1 MPLPTLRKR
10 QETLN
15 IREAETYINDN
26 TLYVTSDD
34 PDHPP
39 TRHTLEGVDS
49 PLNDSLQM
57 LVDLAQDI
65 QVYLTLYQLYK

>member
-26 TLYVTSDD
+26 TLYVASDD
-34 PDHPP
+34 PDHQP
-39 TRHTLEGVDS
+39 TRHTLESVDS

-65 QVYLTLYQLYK
+65 QVCLNFYQ